1 MFTKIVTSLNFLIF
15 VALTACNRSQIP
27 STTGTIINT
36 SLASTPSPSV
46 MITSPAQP
54 LKSTLLPTTP
64 SLFSSPTTLP
74 TPLPPNNLKIEQL
87 KMFSATTGWAL
98 HADFQAPYVMDGKIL
113 RTEQGIRTWTD
124 VSPPTP
130 GGYDNPPAVAFLDS
144 NTALAIYS
152 KSLMPKSPTR
162 EITIRRTSD
171 GGRTWQTGDTITLD
185 QGPLMLVV
193 QIQLLD
199 AQNGFMLA
207 KDDGSMGKSSV
218 YIFETHDGGM
228 HWDIVYNSVDHMQMN
243 DPDTLWV
250 FGNYPYGG
258 NLLTF
263 VTKNDGFYSNG
274 FLFVSHDR
282 GKSWQMQQLSL
293 PGDLADL
300 ESKVSKSELYL
311 PTSSPRFV
319 SATRGVLMRRIYT
332 PDQVT
337 VPPGSYNGLPY
348 GEYLYFT
355 EDGGQTWNSSQ
366 SPAKIGEAYFYQD
379 QLAWFLGKDDADPAT
394 TTQLY
399 QTVDNGKTWTQIL
412 SDSPFPLGSEIQFID
427 GKTGFS
433 FDPPL
438 ANSSYF
444 YSEFDR
450 RSGKTFSIFSTTDS
464 GHMWEEVVPKL
475 AP

>member
-1 MFTKIVTSLNFLIF
+1 
-15 VALTACNRSQIP
+15 
-27 STTGTIINT
+27 
-36 SLASTPSPSV
+36 
-46 MITSPAQP
+46 
-54 LKSTLLPTTP
+54 
-64 SLFSSPTTLP
+64 
-74 TPLPPNNLKIEQL
+74 
-87 KMFSATTGWAL
+87 
-98 HADFQAPYVMDGKIL
+98 
-113 RTEQGIRTWTD
+113 
-124 VSPPTP
+124 
-130 GGYDNPPAVAFLDS
+130 
-144 NTALAIYS
+144 
-152 KSLMPKSPTR
+152 
-162 EITIRRTSD
+162 
-171 GGRTWQTGDTITLD
+171 
-185 QGPLMLVV
+185 MLVV

-274 FLFVSHDR
+274 FLFVSHDG